1 MQDLHPNGWPKH
13 HQAHSADQ
21 PQPAANHRT
30 ARGQLLPVHG
40 KQQHREV
47 TAGRNGERQNY
58 GENYRGEGAINF
70 GDYTLEPP
78 SINPQQARQFEKEF
92 DLRMKEAQDLSKN
105 LRDRQDLAKQV
116 QDMLDRMKQMKSK
129 MLHDEQELERLQSS
143 VIEGFRQLELDLSK
157 QLQQVISRE
166 NLHLAKDEDVPEA
179 YRRQVEEY
187 YKALSKRN

>member
-1 MQDLHPNGWPKH
+1 
-13 HQAHSADQ
+13 
-21 PQPAANHRT
+21 
-30 ARGQLLPVHG
+30 
-40 KQQHREV
+40 
-47 TAGRNGERQNY
+47 
-58 GENYRGEGAINF
+58 
-70 GDYTLEPP
+70 
-78 SINPQQARQFEKEF
+78 
-92 DLRMKEAQDLSKN
+92 MKEAQELSKN

-116 QDMLDRMKQMKSK
+116 QDMLERMKQMKSK